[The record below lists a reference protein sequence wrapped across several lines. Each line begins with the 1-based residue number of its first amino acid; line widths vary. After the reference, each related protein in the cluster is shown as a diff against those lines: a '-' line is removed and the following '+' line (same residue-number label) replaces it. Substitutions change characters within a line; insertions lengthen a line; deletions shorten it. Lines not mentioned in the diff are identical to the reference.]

1 MREWMVI
8 IDAVVQGAPE
18 DAPRRKQTV
27 NNYFAKKHKN
37 TVKTTIY
44 YTLHRGYI
52 IIIINIGGVHP
63 QCRV

>member
-37 TVKTTIY
+37 TVKTTTH
-44 YTLHRGYI
+44 YTEAI
-52 IIIINIGGVHP
+52 
-63 QCRV
+63 